1 MNKKL
6 SFLILLLGSIGY
18 CGFVYA
24 QAFPTQIEVV
34 YPTLVPGVPPPQSIR
49 TFLPSYIRYI
59 YTFAIFSGGLLSLLS
74 LVYGGFRFLTST
86 GNPGMMADAKEQI
99 LAGILGL
106 VIIFGSYV
114 FLNEI
119 NPELTQ
125 LNLPNVRPARKGI
138 IIYNDNNCGMGR
150 GNGLPELAEL
160 PEAVHYLALSET
172 KGDLTDPRL
181 PRGGGYEIGS
191 VYSFHSGSQ
200 LTVLFY
206 QSADCRGTPIDV
218 GANFQ
223 LRADECIPLPHPA
236 QNVHC
241 IQLIWRLP
249 GVWLFAYP
257 WGNPLEPGHNFENHT
272 FGNPYA
278 HYQISDDALDPPL
291 NNNVQSIALVAPRD
305 ETGAIE
311 HRYGVILHNNAG
323 GLMSEKGWSEVYLPD
338 SGNNIDITV
347 YNLEG
352 RHREASSITVFV
364 LPEEAPSTSPVI
376 LCRNPRCDPEW
387 DNNNDRYVYPQ
398 LRVWWNNADVV
409 LDDLTGDSCSQRAN
423 GRAIDSS
430 NIAAALSNPSGWGS
444 VNCGGFSRIIGGARI
459 GDANLFWIDA
469 ETGDEINLPG
479 IREIPDSKRENG
491 ASAVYLPEEESLVAL
506 LFYDRKNI
514 EPINFVINSSGEWKS
529 AAAINGSVSDLSTLR
544 WNDKVSTI
552 IIVRILRLH

>member
-119 NPELTQ
+119 NPEL
-125 LNLPNVRPARKGI
+125 
-138 IIYNDNNCGMGR
+138 

-291 NNNVQSIALVAPRD
+291 NNNVQSIALVAPR
-305 ETGAIE
+305 
-311 HRYGVILHNNAG
+311 
-323 GLMSEKGWSEVYLPD
+323 
-338 SGNNIDITV
+338 
-347 YNLEG
+347 
-352 RHREASSITVFV
+352 RE
-364 LPEEAPSTSPVI
+364 
-376 LCRNPRCDPEW
+376 
-387 DNNNDRYVYPQ
+387 
-398 LRVWWNNADVV
+398 RVER
-409 LDDLTGDSCSQRAN
+409 G
-423 GRAIDSS
+423 
-430 NIAAALSNPSGWGS
+430 
-444 VNCGGFSRIIGGARI
+444 
-459 GDANLFWIDA
+459 
-469 ETGDEINLPG
+469 
-479 IREIPDSKRENG
+479 
-491 ASAVYLPEEESLVAL
+491 
-506 LFYDRKNI
+506 
-514 EPINFVINSSGEWKS
+514 
-529 AAAINGSVSDLSTLR
+529 LST
-544 WNDKVSTI
+544 
-552 IIVRILRLH
+552 

>member
-6 SFLILLLGSIGY
+6 LILIFLLGSVS
-18 CGFVYA
+18 CFGFVYA

-74 LVYGGFRFLTST
+74 LVYGGFRFLTSS

-99 LAGILGL
+99 LAGVLGL
-106 VIIFGSYV
+106 IIIFGSYV

-125 LNLPNVRPARKGI
+125 LNLPNVQPARRGI
-138 IIYNDNNCGMGR
+138 IIYNDNNCGEGR
-150 GNGLPELAEL
+150 GNGLPELADL
-160 PEAVHYLALSET
+160 PSTVHYLALAET

-181 PRGGGYEIGS
+181 PGGGGYEIGS
-191 VYSFHSGSQ
+191 VYSFHSGHQ

-206 QSADCRGTPIDV
+206 QSADCSGTPIDV
-218 GANFQ
+218 GNFQ
-223 LRADECIPLPHPA
+223 LEADRCITLPNPA

-241 IQLIWRLP
+241 IRLIWRLP

-257 WGNPLEPGHNFENHT
+257 WGNPLDPGHNFENNT
-272 FGNPYA
+272 LGNPYA

-305 ETGAIE
+305 ETGIIK

-323 GLMSEKGWSEVYLPD
+323 GLMSNKGWSEVYLPD

-352 RHREASSITVFV
+352 RHREASSITIFV
-364 LPEEAPSTSPVI
+364 LPEETPSTSPVI

-387 DNNNDRYVYPQ
+387 DNNNERYVYPQ

-409 LDDLTGDSCSQRAN
+409 LDDLTGESCSQRAN
-423 GRAIDSS
+423 GRAIDGS

-459 GDANLFWIDA
+459 GDANLFWRDD
-469 ETGDEINLPG
+469 ETGNEINVPG

-491 ASAVYLPEEESLVAL
+491 ASAVYLPEEETLLAL
-506 LFYDRKNI
+506 LFYDRENI
-514 EPINFVINSSGEWKS
+514 DPINLVVDSAGEWKS
-529 AAAINGSVSDLSTLR
+529 AAVINGSVSDLSTLR